1 MANELLLCTQ
11 SRGLT
16 LFDRRRTEFLVDFFG
31 NFKFRPALIEM
42 GLSHTAK
49 AILMEDAK
57 NRKKESAKNP
67 MPDESAGSQ
76 TDPTKISTSLSKNL
90 IPQKNLRLLK
100 SRLAKIKLVMIIWK
114 RFTAIRRRIRKHNA

>member
-1 MANELLLCTQ
+1 MRAEYEAK
-11 SRGLT
+11 RGTPYEPPVLNW
-16 LFDRRRTEFLVDFFG
+16 LFFG

-67 MPDESAGSQ
+67 VPDESAASQ
-76 TDPTKISTSLSKNL
+76 TDLTKISTRSGKNL
-90 IPQKNLRLLK
+90 IPKKNPRRLK
-100 SRLAKIKLVMIIWK
+100 RRLAKIKLVMIIWR
-114 RFTAIRRRIRKHNA
+114 RFTAIRRRVRKHNA